1 MISKRILLV
10 EDDPD
15 LRDICV
21 QVLEDRA
28 HTVVAVDDGVVA
40 LEEIERRRPDVILLD
55 LIMPRARLDGLA
67 LLSRLAGGPRIPIIV
82 LSGLGSALKEGIS
95 PELTAAHSIAAIFS
109 KPFSVEALSRE
120 IDRVDGAEVG

>member
-1 MISKRILLV
+1 MTSKHILLV
-10 EDDPD
+10 EDDPHV
-15 LRDICV
+15 REACV
-21 QVLEDRA
+21 AVLEDRA

-82 LSGLGSALKEGIS
+82 LSGLANALQELS
-95 PELTAAHSIAAIFS
+95 PELVATLSIAAILS
-109 KPFSVEALSRE
+109 KPVSVEALSRE

>member
-10 EDDPD
+10 EDDPYI
-15 LRDICV
+15 RDACV
-21 QVLEDRA
+21 QVLED

-67 LLSRLAGGPRIPIIV
+67 LLSRLTAGPRIPIIV
-82 LSGLGSALKEGIS
+82 LSGLGSALEEGLS
-95 PELTAAHSIAAIFS
+95 PELTAAHSIAAILS
-109 KPFSVEALSRE
+109 KPFSAEALSRE
-120 IDRVDGAEVG
+120 IDRVDGA

>member
-10 EDDPD
+10 EDDPYVRD
-15 LRDICV
+15 LCV
-21 QVLEDRA
+21 QVLED

-67 LLSRLAGGPRIPIIV
+67 LLSKLAAGPRIPIIV
-82 LSGLGSALKEGIS
+82 LSGLGNALKEGLS
-95 PELTAAHSIAAIFS
+95 PELAAALSIAAILS
-109 KPFSVEALSRE
+109 KPFAVEALSRE